1 MIYEV
6 GQVVDKF
13 KNHQEGVL
21 FDVADDGATMIA
33 FFKKPSGN
41 EISQFQGN
49 FEIRL
54 TELYG
59 IIMMTFKIGHL
70 NWMDAPYSPHL
81 SKHLTILQPV
91 ENNKGLSLN
100 IILVD
105 AATGEIKTIR
115 LVGLSES
122 FTKSLFKAIKEQN
135 TKEFN
140 VTEYSNTLNRI
151 YSTYSTNHIVK
162 LSTSYCKFQ
171 SNL

>member
-81 SKHLTILQPV
+81 SKHLTRRLRNAASRINTAFLSPK
-91 ENNKGLSLN
+91 NK
-100 IILVD
+100 
-105 AATGEIKTIR
+105 
-115 LVGLSES
+115 
-122 FTKSLFKAIKEQN
+122 
-135 TKEFN
+135 
-140 VTEYSNTLNRI
+140 
-151 YSTYSTNHIVK
+151 
-162 LSTSYCKFQ
+162 
-171 SNL
+171 